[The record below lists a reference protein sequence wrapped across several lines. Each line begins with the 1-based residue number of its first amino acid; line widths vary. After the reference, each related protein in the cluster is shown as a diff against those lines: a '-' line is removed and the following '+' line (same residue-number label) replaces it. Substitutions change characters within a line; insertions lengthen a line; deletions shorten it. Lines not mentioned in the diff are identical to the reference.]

1 MQVNGSYISRKLL
14 NLFAQ
19 KELSGHVFSRFENA
33 LNIEINEGFLFNL
46 LPENI
51 PPNPRSLILPEYD
64 WNEIQALRLT
74 PGLPVC
80 VREEHIEIPDRGSSI
95 AFDQSKSWDP
105 TPWLPDPPNPEDEI
119 YRNLEIVASG
129 SRRDP
134 LKGIPEEA
142 NKAARVFQDKFR
154 KRLLQAKNDLT
165 LSIAGGN
172 LSESLRIS
180 SQLIGL
186 GQGLT
191 PSGDDVLSG
200 VMASGVYCSLAYRS
214 LSYFVTE
221 FNDRLVS
228 AALNRTTIFSRV
240 FLIDSSRGEVVR
252 PLGKLLQEILCRKDH
267 GLLLSLTRQVMA
279 IGATSGGD
287 MLEGVLA
294 GLKCFIKLKDGLNQ
308 RDDFR

>member
-51 PPNPRSLILPEYD
+51 PPNPRSLILPESD
-64 WNEIQALRLT
+64 WNEIQALRLN
-74 PGLPVC
+74 PRLPVY
-80 VREEHIEIPDRGSSI
+80 VREEHIEIPGRGSSI
-95 AFDQSKSWDP
+95 AFGQSKSWDP

-134 LKGIPEEA
+134 LKEIPEEA
-142 NKAARVFQDKFR
+142 NKAARVFQDEFR

-200 VMASGVYCSLAYRS
+200 VMASGVYCSLTYRS
-214 LSYFVTE
+214 LSCFVTE

-228 AALNRTTIFSRV
+228 AALNRTTIFSQV
-240 FLIDSSRGEVVR
+240 FLTDSSRGEVVR
-252 PLGKLLQEILCRKDH
+252 PLGKLLQKILCRKDH

-294 GLKCFIKLKDGLNQ
+294 GLKGFLKLKDRLNQ